1 VCDELVNLL
10 VIRWYPGCTDTGNA
24 VGSVADMADMRNVTA
39 RVGAALVMAAAGVAA
54 THATSIADPAPG
66 HQVTY
71 TLATAGQAD
80 FTITY
85 LTAQPPSK
93 AAFNADS
100 NAFMKRETINV
111 SPGAPWVFQTTL
123 TDPQWAFL
131 QVASTTHGGQ
141 AAPNAHCE
149 VAIDGQ
155 VAVAQDAP
163 YSPQC
168 YLSQWTS

>member
-1 VCDELVNLL
+1 MRNSL
-10 VIRWYPGCTDTGNA
+10 GT
-24 VGSVADMADMRNVTA
+24 VADMADMRTVTA
-39 RVGAALVMAAAGVAA
+39 RVGAALVLAAAGVAG
-54 THATSIADPAPG
+54 THAIAAADPAPG

-71 TLATAGQAD
+71 TLATGGTYD
-80 FTITY
+80 FTVTY

-93 AAFNADS
+93 DAFNANSDP
-100 NAFMKRETINV
+100 FMKRETISV
-111 SPGAPWVFQTTL
+111 SPDAPWVFTTTL
-123 TDPQWAFL
+123 ADPQWAFL

-149 VAIDGQ
+149 VTVDGQ

-168 YLSQWTS
+168 YLSRWTS

>member
-1 VCDELVNLL
+1 
-10 VIRWYPGCTDTGNA
+10 
-24 VGSVADMADMRNVTA
+24 MRNVTA
-39 RVGAALVMAAAGVAA
+39 RVGAALVLAAAGVAA
-54 THATSIADPAPG
+54 THATSSAEPTPAPAPG

-71 TLATAGQAD
+71 TLATGGTYD

-93 AAFNADS
+93 DAFNADS
-100 NAFMKRETINV
+100 NPFMKRETISV
-111 SPGAPWVFQTTL
+111 SPDAPWVFQTTL
-123 TDPQWAFL
+123 DDPQWAFL

-141 AAPNAHCE
+141 GAPNAHCE
-149 VAIDGQ
+149 VSIDGQ

-168 YLSQWTS
+168 YLAKWTS

>member
-1 VCDELVNLL
+1 
-10 VIRWYPGCTDTGNA
+10 
-24 VGSVADMADMRNVTA
+24 MADMRKVTA

-54 THATSIADPAPG
+54 THAVSNADPAPG

-71 TLATAGQAD
+71 TLATAGPAD

-93 AAFNADS
+93 DAFNADS
-100 NAFMKRETINV
+100 YSFMKRENITV
-111 SPGAPWVFQTTL
+111 SPDAPWVFQTTL
-123 TDPQWAFL
+123 ADPQWAFL

-155 VAVAQDAP
+155 VAIAQDAP

-168 YLSQWTS
+168 YLSRWS

>member
-10 VIRWYPGCTDTGNA
+10 VIRWTPAHRDTGND
-24 VGSVADMADMRNVTA
+24 VGSVVDMANMRNVTA
-39 RVGAALVMAAAGVAA
+39 RVGAALVLATAGVAGTAAVA
-54 THATSIADPAPG
+54 TADPAPG

-71 TLATAGQAD
+71 TLATAGPAD

-93 AAFNADS
+93 DAFNADS

-111 SPGAPWVFQTTL
+111 SPDAPWVFQTTL
-123 TDPQWAFL
+123 ADPQWAFL

-149 VAIDGQ
+149 VTIDGQ

-168 YLSQWTS
+168 YLAQWH

>member
-1 VCDELVNLL
+1 MAV
-10 VIRWYPGCTDTGNA
+10 DTGNE
-24 VGSVADMADMRNVTA
+24 VGSVVDMADMRNVTA
-39 RVGAALVMAAAGVAA
+39 RVGAALVLAAAGVAA
-54 THATSIADPAPG
+54 TSVVASADPAPG

-71 TLATAGQAD
+71 TLATGGTYD

-93 AAFNADS
+93 DAFNADS
-100 NAFMKRETINV
+100 NPFMKRETITV
-111 SPGAPWVFQTTL
+111 SPDAPWVFQTTL
-123 TDPQWAFL
+123 ADPQWAFL

-141 AAPNAHCE
+141 GAPNAHCE
-149 VAIDGQ
+149 VSIDGQ

-168 YLSQWTS
+168 YLSKWTS

>member
-1 VCDELVNLL
+1 MCDEFVNLPL
-10 VIRWYPGCTDTGNA
+10 IRCTRCGAAIRNG
-24 VGSVADMADMRNVTA
+24 VGSVADMAGMRKVTA
-39 RVGAALVMAAAGVAA
+39 SVGAALMLATAGVAA
-54 THATSIADPAPG
+54 THAVSSADPAPG

-71 TLATAGQAD
+71 TLATGGTYS
-80 FTITY
+80 FTVTY

-100 NAFMKRETINV
+100 DGFMKRETITV
-111 SPGAPWVFQTTL
+111 SPDAPWVFQTTL
-123 TDPQWAFL
+123 DDPQWAFL

-155 VAVAQDAP
+155 VAIAQDAP

-168 YLSQWTS
+168 YLGQWTS

>member
-1 VCDELVNLL
+1 
-10 VIRWYPGCTDTGNA
+10 
-24 VGSVADMADMRNVTA
+24 MADMRGMRKVTA
-39 RVGAALVMAAAGVAA
+39 RVGAALVMASAGVAA
-54 THATSIADPAPG
+54 THAVSSAEPAPG

-71 TLATAGQAD
+71 TLATGGTYD

-93 AAFNADS
+93 DAFNANSD
-100 NAFMKRETINV
+100 AFMKRETITV
-111 SPGAPWVFQTTL
+111 SPDAPWVFQTTL
-123 TDPQWAFL
+123 DDPQWAFL

-149 VAIDGQ
+149 VTIDGA

-168 YLSQWTS
+168 YLAQWTS

>member
-1 VCDELVNLL
+1 MCDEFVNLPF
-10 VIRWYPGCTDTGNA
+10 IRWTGTQAAIRNG
-24 VGSVADMADMRNVTA
+24 VGSVVDMAVMRKVTA
-39 RVGAALVMAAAGVAA
+39 RVGAALVLAVAGVAA
-54 THATSIADPAPG
+54 THAVSSADPAPG

-71 TLATAGQAD
+71 TLATGGTYD

-93 AAFNADS
+93 AAFNANSDG
-100 NAFMKRETINV
+100 FMKRETVTV
-111 SPGAPWVFQTTL
+111 SPDAPWVFQTTL
-123 TDPQWAFL
+123 EDPQWAFL

-149 VAIDGQ
+149 VTIDGQ

-168 YLSQWTS
+168 YLAQWTS